1 MGYNGSN
8 RRFKRSVIRKSSLN
22 FGTNLV
28 SSMIA
33 MPIAAVLGTSNI
45 KRNSRGGNS
54 KGIIGNPSMQCSE
67 NIIKIPIEVI
77 DSIANNK
84 YRHIITELDEL
95 IQENELIERTIFLKE
110 KKLNRLKVRKILF
123 IFCHRKKNE
132 IGIELF
138 NLRNE
143 IEELNKKKQKEV
155 LDIKELRNTEREEKL
170 LSLKE
175 CLSTSKLSISN
186 ESTSLFDFPR
196 VYNSFILNRVKAKIL
211 FSPNTF
217 INESPVLT
225 ISALHIDIFFL
236 GAGIV
241 FKSDG
246 RIAIVGYE
254 HLSLSYQEVRI
265 KEDEYFDTDGYI
277 LDGYTFLYTRID
289 GEADLRYSYNP
300 KIPIIKYGRLS
311 LGMKEK
317 LTLNIFFDNYA
328 IGHRLYETINTDA
341 NNQSGGKISTTDKVN
356 QRVANQNAGNILS
369 QAVVKKTFR
378 QNHSCKADTV
388 IDTSNSWD
396 EDMHN
401 LLANADRLMEDKKYE
416 EAKIQYSN
424 LLDVAVLRNCYQ
436 LYGCIAVG
444 RLEDL
449 KNKMDLLESRNP
461 DALFN
466 IKLINEIIEEAK
478 FHEAEKNYKKALSK
492 YIDVR
497 MLSLIHI

>member
-246 RIAIVGYE
+246 RIAI
-254 HLSLSYQEVRI
+254 
-265 KEDEYFDTDGYI
+265 DG
-277 LDGYTFLYTRID
+277 
-289 GEADLRYSYNP
+289 
-300 KIPIIKYGRLS
+300 
-311 LGMKEK
+311 
-317 LTLNIFFDNYA
+317 
-328 IGHRLYETINTDA
+328 
-341 NNQSGGKISTTDKVN
+341 
-356 QRVANQNAGNILS
+356 
-369 QAVVKKTFR
+369 
-378 QNHSCKADTV
+378 
-388 IDTSNSWD
+388 
-396 EDMHN
+396 
-401 LLANADRLMEDKKYE
+401 
-416 EAKIQYSN
+416 
-424 LLDVAVLRNCYQ
+424 
-436 LYGCIAVG
+436 
-444 RLEDL
+444 
-449 KNKMDLLESRNP
+449 
-461 DALFN
+461 
-466 IKLINEIIEEAK
+466 
-478 FHEAEKNYKKALSK
+478 
-492 YIDVR
+492 
-497 MLSLIHI
+497 